1 MRPLGV
7 CHLKGKL
14 GAFASFPEVI
24 FPGGKP
30 STELASE
37 SLKPCL
43 TFAKEKGWLNGMEMD
58 LYTF

>member
-14 GAFASFPEVI
+14 GAFESFLEVV

-30 STELASE
+30 PTELAS
-37 SLKPCL
+37 LPDIRQRKYIL
-43 TFAKEKGWLNGMEMD
+43 VVG
-58 LYTF
+58 